1 MDSVNHYA
9 KGIPRV
15 VNLLCEHALF
25 NSFAEGIKLVPA
37 NIVEEIA
44 KEFQLDQVSPIGTP
58 GAWSD
63 VNKEPGERVQGLL
76 RDLFTILR
84 PDDPPKPL
92 ATTLR
97 ERKS

>member
-1 MDSVNHYA
+1 LIS
-9 KGIPRV
+9 
-15 VNLLCEHALF
+15 
-25 NSFAEGIKLVPA
+25 SFAEGIKPVPA
-37 NIVEEIA
+37 NIIEEVA
-44 KEFQLDQVSPIGTP
+44 KEFQLDQVSPIAVP

-63 VNKEPGERVQGLL
+63 MSKEPGERVEGLL

-84 PDDPPKPL
+84 PADQPQPL